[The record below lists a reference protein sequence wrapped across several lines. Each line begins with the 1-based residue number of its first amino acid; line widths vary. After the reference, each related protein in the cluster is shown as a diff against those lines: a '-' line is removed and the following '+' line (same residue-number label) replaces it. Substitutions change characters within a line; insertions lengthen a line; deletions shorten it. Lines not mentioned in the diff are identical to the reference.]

1 MAVLGAESA
10 VGLALVGLKLV
21 DGAAVALGVA
31 AVAHGCHKI
40 VDNKR
45 FGLTVGVE
53 SRTHCRAA
61 FSAAAVVNV
70 VIVVG
75 DFVEDIS

>member
-45 FGLTVGVE
+45 FGLTVGV
-53 SRTHCRAA
+53 SK
-61 FSAAAVVNV
+61 
-70 VIVVG
+70 
-75 DFVEDIS
+75 VEFLRQ